1 MTNKRDDFT
10 KLTIEILAKRVG
22 YLCSNPACRKHTV
35 GPNKQEDKATLI
47 GVAAHIKA
55 ASPGGPRYDLSMTET
70 ERKDINNGIW
80 LCANCATL
88 IDKDKT
94 TFPVELLI
102 KWKESSENE
111 MKDKILGKF
120 EDRQSEIKNPFI
132 EADLLWSHAGRF
144 NRGFSGK
151 NIEKFTVNV
160 IPCGEYPI
168 IFWDLEWNFSFVL
181 HNNSKYPAFN
191 LKLEP
196 LGTIKFSYMSDLHKI
211 NNIPPYSSIDLD
223 TKFNDY
229 LEGTSI
235 EADEIIKSKIPEK
248 LNGLQ
253 IKMRY
258 EDEDRKEHNSMIEI
272 KNGEIY
278 TIRE

>member
-10 KLTIEILAKRVG
+10 KPTIDILAKRVG

-35 GPNKQEDKATLI
+35 GPNEQDDKATLI
-47 GVAAHIKA
+47 GIAAHIKA
-55 ASPGGPRYDLSMTET
+55 ASPRGPRYDFSMTET
-70 ERKDINNGIW
+70 ERKNINNGIW
-80 LCANCATL
+80 LCANCAML

-94 TFPVELLI
+94 AFPIELLI
-102 KWKESSENE
+102 SWKESSENE

-132 EADLLWSHAGRF
+132 EADLLWSHGGRF
-144 NRGFSGK
+144 NRGFSEK
-151 NIEKFTVNV
+151 NIEKFGGNV
-160 IPCGEYPI
+160 IPCGEHPI

-181 HNNSKYPAFN
+181 HNNSRHPAFN

-196 LGTIKFSYMSDLHKI
+196 LGTTRFSHMSNLHKI
-211 NNIPPYSSIDLD
+211 NNIPPYSNIDLD
-223 TKFNDY
+223 TKFNDF
-229 LEGTSI
+229 LEGTSVD
-235 EADEIIKSKIPEK
+235 ADEIIKSKIPEK

-253 IKMRY
+253 IKMTY
-258 EDEDRKEHNSMIEI
+258 QDEDRKEHNTMIEI

-278 TIRE
+278 TIRG